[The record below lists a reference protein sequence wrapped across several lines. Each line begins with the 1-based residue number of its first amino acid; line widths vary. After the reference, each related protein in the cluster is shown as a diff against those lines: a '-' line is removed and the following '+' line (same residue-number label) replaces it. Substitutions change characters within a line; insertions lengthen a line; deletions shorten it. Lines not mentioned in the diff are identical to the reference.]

1 MAPLSPS
8 SISSADAAANILSVS
23 PRSPQSEAT
32 HGDEDGS
39 LVEPPF
45 TCAMFSPKKYS
56 ETHDDSNEEEEDKVD
71 VTNDIKIDVEE
82 EVEDDDDIYDDAPHD
97 EETEAVSPVE
107 EAPTDEVKDEEEK
120 EAAEDEQKPTSPTTS
135 TIDKANNNK
144 EKTVSTPP
152 STTKSKKS
160 VTFVEK
166 NPPPLSPMSY
176 QSSVKML
183 SPASSRDETI
193 TSDAT
198 SFDEGLNSP
207 DQAISNNNNT
217 TSNTKS
223 SSTALVDIP
232 DDESEASLMVLMR
245 YMGCTPIPYGSGPQ
259 RKPRSTSDV
268 DDHSL
273 LSDQYTYD
281 NDLQSK
287 DTFDTIE
294 PHEIDGI
301 KKSWTLDND
310 EVGVELDLDTL
321 MINDVKDRLKKHN
334 NNNLSVNTN
343 DNIED
348 VPSDEQKGGSVT
360 SPEGTTT
367 TTTEEEEGSRDV
379 KFGAMLSVDEKL
391 EKEKNGGVG
400 LTSFN
405 NYLEKKGSASLQSES
420 LASPTIAA
428 TNPGSPVVK
437 FVTSPG
443 GGVLSDDA
451 LHSFLADK
459 EASVAGVPTS
469 TVESTTSGLQRL
481 PGGKLSIVTSP
492 TGGPNEAAAVTSPV
506 VKFVTSPGGGVL
518 SDDAL
523 HSYLASNVAAATPAA
538 VTTVT
543 LPSPT
548 SGEVSKAMAKVAA
561 YKKAMAEVKA
571 ASAAAESEKNS
582 KKKLSSEIATSSQP
596 SDTSFPVDVDVVQDV
611 DDKVEETASIRSD
624 KENQT
629 DTVEVSSDSKT
640 DTSSTKVTALAVETS
655 AQDDT
660 AVASTSILS
669 PAKSS
674 VLSPTAKKSVQEV
687 DELLSKTRDWL
698 VRHNESQKKKVPSS
712 LSEEQKVTGKTVLS
726 AIENSE
732 TPPPSS
738 NKKDEQKP
746 NNVTGKSVI
755 NAIDLLSPKGTNT
768 NISKESPKT
777 LDEMLQS
784 KKNGTSSNTA
794 LLAMLSP
801 KSASERTTTTPPTTD
816 DNGPKKSIME
826 QLEEIRIKQ
835 RELESR
841 QPKAKQ
847 EEQIETS

>member
-1 MAPLSPS
+1 MMAPLSPS
-8 SISSADAAANILSVS
+8 SISSADAAGNNVPS
-23 PRSPQSEAT
+23 SPQPEAT
-32 HGDEDGS
+32 YENPLKAVMKS
-39 LVEPPF
+39 I
-45 TCAMFSPKKYS
+45 AMFSPKNYS
-56 ETHDDSNEEEEDKVD
+56 ETQDDDSNNDDDDDKVN
-71 VTNDIKIDVEE
+71 VSNDIKIDAEEVGEE
-82 EVEDDDDIYDDAPHD
+82 EDTEEDAPHD
-97 EETEAVSPVE
+97 EKSGSLIKES
-107 EAPTDEVKDEEEK
+107 PTDEAKFEEEEEEEL
-120 EAAEDEQKPTSPTTS
+120 EATEDEQKPTSPTAS
-135 TIDKANNNK
+135 TTDKPNKHK
-144 EKTVSTPP
+144 EKTVATPP
-152 STTKSKKS
+152 STTKSKKLVS
-160 VTFVEK
+160 FAEK

-217 TSNTKS
+217 NTTT
-223 SSTALVDIP
+223 STALVDNIP

-245 YMGCTPIPYGSGPQ
+245 YMGCTPVPYGSGPQ

-281 NDLQSK
+281 NDLHSK

-310 EVGVELDLDTL
+310 EVGVELDLDML

-348 VPSDEQKGGSVT
+348 VPSDEQNGGSVT

-391 EKEKNGGVG
+391 AKEKNENDGVG

-420 LASPTIAA
+420 LVSPTVA

-459 EASVAGVPTS
+459 EASVATGVPTS
-469 TVESTTSGLQRL
+469 PVESTTSGLQRL
-481 PGGKLSIVTSP
+481 PGGKLSIVTSL
-492 TGGPNEAAAVTSPV
+492 TGGPNEAAVFTSPV

-523 HSYLASNVAAATPAA
+523 HSYLASNGAATTPAA
-538 VTTVT
+538 VTVT

-582 KKKLSSEIATSSQP
+582 KKMLSSLNIDTVPSSQP
-596 SDTSFPVDVDVVQDV
+596 SDTSFPVDVVQDV
-611 DDKVEETASIRSD
+611 NDKVEETASTRSD

-640 DTSSTKVTALAVETS
+640 DTSSTKVEALAVETS
-655 AQDDT
+655 PQDDT
-660 AVASTSILS
+660 AVVSTSILS

-712 LSEEQKVTGKTVLS
+712 SSEEQKVTGKTVLS

-732 TPPPSS
+732 TPPSS
-738 NKKDEQKP
+738 NKKDEQKT
-746 NNVTGKSVI
+746 NNVTGKSVL
-755 NAIDLLSPKGTNT
+755 NAIDLLSPKGTNN

-801 KSASERTTTTPPTTD
+801 KSASEGRTTNTPPTTD

>member
-1 MAPLSPS
+1 
-8 SISSADAAANILSVS
+8 
-23 PRSPQSEAT
+23 
-32 HGDEDGS
+32 
-39 LVEPPF
+39 
-45 TCAMFSPKKYS
+45 
-56 ETHDDSNEEEEDKVD
+56 
-71 VTNDIKIDVEE
+71 
-82 EVEDDDDIYDDAPHD
+82 
-97 EETEAVSPVE
+97 
-107 EAPTDEVKDEEEK
+107 
-120 EAAEDEQKPTSPTTS
+120 
-135 TIDKANNNK
+135 
-144 EKTVSTPP
+144 
-152 STTKSKKS
+152 
-160 VTFVEK
+160 
-166 NPPPLSPMSY
+166 
-176 QSSVKML
+176 ML

-198 SFDEGLNSP
+198 SFDDDGLNSP
-207 DQAISNNNNT
+207 GPGQAIST
-217 TSNTKS
+217 TTKTQP

-245 YMGCTPIPYGSGPQ
+245 YMGCTPVPYGSGPQ
-259 RKPRSTSDV
+259 RSTSDV

-281 NDLQSK
+281 NDLHSK

-294 PHEIDGI
+294 PHDIDGI

-321 MINDVKDRLKKHN
+321 VINDVKDRLRKYN

-343 DNIED
+343 DDTD
-348 VPSDEQKGGSVT
+348 VPSDEQKEGSVT

-367 TTTEEEEGSRDV
+367 TEEEGSRDV

-391 EKEKNGGVG
+391 EKEKNENDDGLG

-405 NYLEKKGSASLQSES
+405 NYLEKKGSAALQSES
-420 LASPTIAA
+420 LISPTVAA
-428 TNPGSPVVK
+428 TSPGSPVVK

-451 LHSFLADK
+451 LHNFLAC
-459 EASVAGVPTS
+459 SSMVAGVPTS
-469 TVESTTSGLQRL
+469 PVESTTTGLQRL

-492 TGGPNEAAAVTSPV
+492 TSPNKAAAVTSPV

-518 SDDAL
+518 SDYAL
-523 HSYLASNVAAATPAA
+523 HNFLAAATTPAA
-538 VTTVT
+538 VTVT

-571 ASAAAESEKNS
+571 ASAAAESEKNN
-582 KKKLSSEIATSSQP
+582 KKKLSYSNIDIVTSSQP
-596 SDTSFPVDVDVVQDV
+596 SDASFPVDVVQDE
-611 DDKVEETASIRSD
+611 DEKVEETASTRSD

-629 DTVEVSSDSKT
+629 DTTEVSSDIKT
-640 DTSSTKVTALAVETS
+640 DTSSTKVAATLAVETS
-655 AQDDT
+655 PQDDT
-660 AVASTSILS
+660 AVVSTSILS

-698 VRHNESQKKKVPSS
+698 VRHNESQKKKVPLSS
-712 LSEEQKVTGKTVLS
+712 SSSSEEQKVTGKTVLN

-746 NNVTGKSVI
+746 NNVTGKSVL
-755 NAIDLLSPKGTNT
+755 NAIDLLSPKGTNH

-801 KSASERTTTTPPTTD
+801 KSASTGQATTTPPTKD
-816 DNGPKKSIME
+816 DEGPKTSIME

-841 QPKAKQ
+841 QQKANQ

>member
-8 SISSADAAANILSVS
+8 SISSADAAGVLSS
-23 PRSPQSEAT
+23 SPQPEAT
-32 HGDEDGS
+32 YENPLKAVMKS
-39 LVEPPF
+39 I
-45 TCAMFSPKKYS
+45 AMFSPKNYS
-56 ETHDDSNEEEEDKVD
+56 ETQDDDSNDDDDDKVN
-71 VTNDIKIDVEE
+71 VSNDIKIDVEE
-82 EVEDDDDIYDDAPHD
+82 VGEEEDTEEDAPHD
-97 EETEAVSPVE
+97 EKSGSLIKES
-107 EAPTDEVKDEEEK
+107 PTDEAKFEEEEEEE
-120 EAAEDEQKPTSPTTS
+120 EAAEDEQKPTSPTAS
-135 TIDKANNNK
+135 TTDKPNNNK

-152 STTKSKKS
+152 STTKSKKLVS
-160 VTFVEK
+160 FAEK

-207 DQAISNNNNT
+207 DQDISNNNNNT
-217 TSNTKS
+217 TTP
-223 SSTALVDIP
+223 TVLVDIP

-245 YMGCTPIPYGSGPQ
+245 YMGCTPVPYGSGPQ
-259 RKPRSTSDV
+259 RKSRSTSDV

-281 NDLQSK
+281 NDLHSK

-348 VPSDEQKGGSVT
+348 VPSDEQNGGSVT

-367 TTTEEEEGSRDV
+367 TTEEEEEGSRDV

-420 LASPTIAA
+420 LVSPTVAA
-428 TNPGSPVVK
+428 TNPSSPVVK

-469 TVESTTSGLQRL
+469 PVESTTSGLQRL

-523 HSYLASNVAAATPAA
+523 HSYLETSNVAAATPAA
-538 VTTVT
+538 AVTVT

-571 ASAAAESEKNS
+571 ASAAAESENNS
-582 KKKLSSEIATSSQP
+582 KKKLSSSNIDTVTSSQP
-596 SDTSFPVDVDVVQDV
+596 SDTSFPVDVVQDE

-629 DTVEVSSDSKT
+629 DTAAVSSDSKT
-640 DTSSTKVTALAVETS
+640 DTSSTKVTALSVETS

-660 AVASTSILS
+660 VVSTSILS

-698 VRHNESQKKKVPSS
+698 VRHNESQKKKVPSTS
-712 LSEEQKVTGKTVLS
+712 SEEQKVTGKTVLS

-746 NNVTGKSVI
+746 NNVTGKSVL

-801 KSASERTTTTPPTTD
+801 KSASEGRTTTTPPTTD
-816 DNGPKKSIME
+816 DDGPKKSIME

>member
-8 SISSADAAANILSVS
+8 SISSADAAGNVPS
-23 PRSPQSEAT
+23 SPQPEAT
-32 HGDEDGS
+32 YENPLKAVMKS
-39 LVEPPF
+39 I
-45 TCAMFSPKKYS
+45 AMFSPKNYS
-56 ETHDDSNEEEEDKVD
+56 ETQDDDSNDDDDDKVN
-71 VTNDIKIDVEE
+71 VSNDIKIDVEE
-82 EVEDDDDIYDDAPHD
+82 VGEEEDTEEDAPHD
-97 EETEAVSPVE
+97 EKSGSLIKES
-107 EAPTDEVKDEEEK
+107 PTDEAKDEEEE
-120 EAAEDEQKPTSPTTS
+120 EAAEDEQKPTSPTDS
-135 TIDKANNNK
+135 TIDKDNK
-144 EKTVSTPP
+144 EKTVATPP
-152 STTKSKKS
+152 STTKSKKLVS
-160 VTFVEK
+160 FAEK

-176 QSSVKML
+176 QSSAKML

-207 DQAISNNNNT
+207 DQAISNNNNNT
-217 TSNTKS
+217 TT
-223 SSTALVDIP
+223 STALVDIP

-245 YMGCTPIPYGSGPQ
+245 YMGCTPVPYGSGPQ

-268 DDHSL
+268 DDHSI

-281 NDLQSK
+281 NDLHSK

-294 PHEIDGI
+294 PYEIDEI

-712 LSEEQKVTGKTVLS
+712 SSEEQKVTGKTVLS

-746 NNVTGKSVI
+746 NNVTGKSVL

-801 KSASERTTTTPPTTD
+801 KSASEGRTTTTPPTTD
-816 DNGPKKSIME
+816 DNGPKKSIIE